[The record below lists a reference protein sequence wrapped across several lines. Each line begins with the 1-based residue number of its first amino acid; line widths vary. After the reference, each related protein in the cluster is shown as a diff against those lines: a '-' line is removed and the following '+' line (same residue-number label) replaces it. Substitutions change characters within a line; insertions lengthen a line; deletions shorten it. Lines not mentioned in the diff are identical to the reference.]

1 VELAVYNPIASLRG
15 GLVRRGPQLVVFAV
29 ALLTSTAPVGS
40 SQSPSQSAD
49 PPRFR
54 VGVDAVR
61 IDAVVTD
68 KDGNLVTDLTA
79 ADFELRQDGEVQ
91 PITVA
96 RYVAIDAPQS
106 RPAGLASTSLPGAMT
121 APVVSSGRLTRSK
134 VQRTMVLVVDDLGIA
149 WENMEATRKALRR
162 FVDEEVQEG
171 DLVALVRTGS
181 SWGALQQLTT
191 DRRIL
196 YAAIDQVRWTAHSRR
211 GVGSFRALN
220 AWLPTSGPGLGNI
233 GFTNPDP
240 EDFGKLD
247 DLRESMSTSGTMST
261 LTNTV
266 LGIKDQPG
274 RKSVVLISEGFV
286 IVERSERPNFHPDS
300 RVRRAL
306 DRLLDQAMRTGTVIY
321 ALDPRGLQSAGL
333 TAEDNAKSLGV
344 SATSESGLSRKRF
357 LLETQDTLAY
367 LAEETG
373 GMAVVNTNDLS
384 RGLKRI
390 GDDQRGYYVLGYS
403 PPANTFAAPGKT
415 PRQHS
420 ISVRI
425 RRPGLNVRTRKGFL
439 GVSDVDRV
447 AGPLTPEQELREAAL
462 SPFGASDIPVRAT
475 LLPGLDTSGQA
486 SVRALLHIDARALR
500 FTPGPDG
507 RPVATADVASV
518 VFDESGQ
525 PSVGRTARF
534 TFARGQESTDD
545 SLEAGVI
552 YSMMVPVKRPGGVQV
567 RFAVRDAGSGALG
580 SAGEFVEI
588 PELKKGALALSGV
601 VLGEESQSAL
611 TPDDD
616 TAAVAQVSSPALRV
630 FRPGARLVYTYEIYN
645 AVSPVD
651 TRVTVWR
658 DGRPHFSAPPST
670 LTASVKG
677 RPMTAAGGI
686 KLGEKMPPGDYVF
699 QVSAITNPDGRGKA
713 KTATRW
719 TSFEVRANQ

>member
-1 VELAVYNPIASLRG
+1 MARVVGWFP
-15 GLVRRGPQLVVFAV
+15 VFAIG
-29 ALLTSTAPVGS
+29 LLAASGLTTGAQAPA
-40 SQSPSQSAD
+40 QPPD

-79 ADFELRQDGEVQ
+79 GDFELRQDGEVQ
-91 PITVA
+91 AITVA
-96 RYVAIDAPQS
+96 HYVAVDAPQP
-106 RPAGLASTSLPGAMT
+106 RPARLASTNLPGAMT
-121 APVVSSGRLTRSK
+121 APVVSSGRLTRAK

-149 WENMEATRKALRR
+149 WENMEATRKALRK
-162 FVDEEVQEG
+162 FVDEEVQDG
-171 DLVALVRTGS
+171 DLVALIRTGS

-191 DRRIL
+191 DRNIL
-196 YAAIDQVRWTAHSRR
+196 NAAIDQVRWTAHSRR

-220 AWLPTSGPGLGNI
+220 AWLPTSGPGMGNI

-240 EDFGKLD
+240 QDFGNLD
-247 DLRESMSTSGTMST
+247 DLRESMSSSGTMST

-266 LGIKDQPG
+266 LGIKDLPG

-286 IVERSERPNFHPDS
+286 ITEHRDDLNRPTFHPDS

-306 DRLLDQAMRTGTVIY
+306 DRLLDQALRTGTVIY
-321 ALDPRGLQSAGL
+321 ALDPRGLQTAGM
-333 TAEDNAKSLGV
+333 TSEDNAKSLGA
-344 SATSESGLSRKRF
+344 ATIAEEGISRKQF

-373 GMAVVNTNDLS
+373 GMAVLNTNDLA

-390 GDDQRGYYVLGYS
+390 SDDQRGYYVIGYT
-403 PPANTFAAPGKT
+403 PPDDTFAAPGKT
-415 PRQHS
+415 PRQHR
-420 ISVRI
+420 IAVRVK
-425 RRPGLNVRTRKGFL
+425 RPGLKVRTRKGFL

-447 AGPLTPEQELREAAL
+447 AGPFTPEQELREAAL

-486 SVRALLHIDARALR
+486 SVRALLHIDARALT

-507 RPVATADVASV
+507 RRIATADVASV

-525 PSVGRTARF
+525 PSVGRSARF
-534 TFARGQESTDD
+534 TVAKGQESTDE

-567 RFAVRDAGSGALG
+567 RFAVRDAASGALG
-580 SAGEFVEI
+580 AAGEFVEI
-588 PELKKGALALSGV
+588 PELKKGTLALSGV

-616 TAAVAQVSSPALRV
+616 TAAVARISSPALRV
-630 FRPGARLVYTYEIYN
+630 FNPGARLVYTYEIYN
-645 AVSPVD
+645 ASVPVD

-658 DGRPHFSAPPST
+658 NGRPFFSAPPST
-670 LTASVKG
+670 LAASPKA
-677 RPMTAAGGI
+677 RPMKAAGGI
-686 KLGEKMPPGDYVF
+686 KLGDRMPPGDYVF
-699 QVSAITNPDGRGKA
+699 QVSAITRPAGRAKP

-719 TSFEVRANQ
+719 TSFEVRAQ

>member
-1 VELAVYNPIASLRG
+1 MARVIRWFPLFAI
-15 GLVRRGPQLVVFAV
+15 GLLPVSG
-29 ALLTSTAPVGS
+29 LTIGA
-40 SQSPSQSAD
+40 QAPSQPPD

-68 KDGNLVTDLTA
+68 RDGNLVTDLTA

-106 RPAGLASTSLPGAMT
+106 RPARLASTNLPGAMT

-149 WENMEATRKALRR
+149 WENMEATRKALRK

-171 DLVALVRTGS
+171 DLVALIRTGS

-196 YAAIDQVRWTAHSRR
+196 TSAIDQVRWTAHSRR

-261 LTNTV
+261 LTNIV
-266 LGIKDQPG
+266 LGIKDLPG

-286 IVERSERPNFHPDS
+286 IIERSERPNFHPDW

-306 DRLLDQAMRTGTVIY
+306 DQLLDQALRTGTVIY

-373 GMAVVNTNDLS
+373 GMAVLNTNDLA

-390 GDDQRGYYVLGYS
+390 SDDQRGYYVIGYT
-403 PPANTFAAPGKT
+403 PPDDTFAAPGKT
-415 PRQHS
+415 PRQHR
-420 ISVRI
+420 IAVRVK
-425 RRPGLNVRTRKGFL
+425 RPGLKVRTRKGFL

-447 AGPLTPEQELREAAL
+447 AGPFTPEQELREAAL

-475 LLPGLDTSGQA
+475 LLPGFDASGQA
-486 SVRALLHIDARALR
+486 SVRALLHIDARGGACA
-500 FTPGPDG
+500 PGPDG
-507 RPVATADVASV
+507 RHIATADVASV

-525 PSVGRTARF
+525 PSVGRSARF
-534 TFARGQESTDD
+534 TVAKSHDSTDE

-552 YSMMVPVKRPGGVQV
+552 YTMMVPVKRPGGVQV
-567 RFAVRDAGSGALG
+567 RFAVRDAASGALG
-580 SAGEFVEI
+580 AAAEFVEI
-588 PELKKGALALSGV
+588 PELKKGTLALSGV
-601 VLGEESQSAL
+601 VLGEENQSAL
-611 TPDDD
+611 TPGDD
-616 TAAVAQVSSPALRV
+616 TATVARISSPALRV
-630 FRPGARLVYTYEIYN
+630 FNPGARLVYTYEIYN
-645 AVSPVD
+645 AAVPVD

-658 DGRPHFSAPPST
+658 NGRPFFSAPPST
-670 LTASVKG
+670 LAAAPKA
-677 RPMTAAGGI
+677 RPLKAAGGI
-686 KLGEKMPPGDYVF
+686 KLGERMPPGDYVF
-699 QVSAITNPDGRGKA
+699 QVSAITRPAGRAKP

-719 TSFEVRANQ
+719 TNFEIRAAP

>member
-1 VELAVYNPIASLRG
+1 MARVVGWFP
-15 GLVRRGPQLVVFAV
+15 VFAIG
-29 ALLTSTAPVGS
+29 LLAASGLTTGAQAPA
-40 SQSPSQSAD
+40 QPPD

-79 ADFELRQDGEVQ
+79 GDFELRQDGEVQ
-91 PITVA
+91 AITVA
-96 RYVAIDAPQS
+96 HYVAVDAPQP
-106 RPAGLASTSLPGAMT
+106 RPARLASTNLPGAMT
-121 APVVSSGRLTRSK
+121 APVVSSGRLTRAK

-149 WENMEATRKALRR
+149 WENMEATRKALRK
-162 FVDEEVQEG
+162 FVDEEVQDG
-171 DLVALVRTGS
+171 DLVALIRTGS

-191 DRRIL
+191 DRNIL
-196 YAAIDQVRWTAHSRR
+196 NAAIDQVRWTAHSRR

-220 AWLPTSGPGLGNI
+220 AWLPTSGPGMGNI

-240 EDFGKLD
+240 QDFGNLD
-247 DLRESMSTSGTMST
+247 DLRESMSSSGTMST

-266 LGIKDQPG
+266 LGIKDLPG

-286 IVERSERPNFHPDS
+286 ITEHRDDLNRPTFHPDS

-306 DRLLDQAMRTGTVIY
+306 DRLLDQALRTGTVIY
-321 ALDPRGLQSAGL
+321 ALDPRGLQTAGM
-333 TAEDNAKSLGV
+333 TSEDSAKSLGA
-344 SATSESGLSRKRF
+344 ATIAEEGISRKQF

-373 GMAVVNTNDLS
+373 GMAVLNTNDLA

-390 GDDQRGYYVLGYS
+390 SDDQRGYYVIGYT
-403 PPANTFAAPGKT
+403 PPDDTFAAPGKT
-415 PRQHS
+415 PRQHR
-420 ISVRI
+420 IAVRVK
-425 RRPGLNVRTRKGFL
+425 RPGLKVRTRKGFL

-447 AGPLTPEQELREAAL
+447 AGPFTPEQELREAAL

-486 SVRALLHIDARALR
+486 SVRALLHIDARALT

-507 RPVATADVASV
+507 RHIATADVASV

-525 PSVGRTARF
+525 PSVGRSARF
-534 TFARGQESTDD
+534 TVAKGQESTDE

-567 RFAVRDAGSGALG
+567 RFAVRDAASGALG
-580 SAGEFVEI
+580 AAGEFVEI
-588 PELKKGALALSGV
+588 PELKKGTLALSGV

-616 TAAVAQVSSPALRV
+616 TAAVARISSPALRV
-630 FRPGARLVYTYEIYN
+630 FNPGARLVYTYEIYN
-645 AVSPVD
+645 ASVPVD

-658 DGRPHFSAPPST
+658 NGRPFFSAPPST
-670 LTASVKG
+670 LAASPKA
-677 RPMTAAGGI
+677 RPMKAAGGI
-686 KLGEKMPPGDYVF
+686 KLGDRMPPGDYVF
-699 QVSAITNPDGRGKA
+699 QVSAITRPAGRAKP

-719 TSFEVRANQ
+719 TSFEVRAQ